1 MDQIRVPIEDDK
13 GSIIKNR
20 FENFLRNYG
29 IENPFTTNVDEVTQQ
44 MFVLLFS
51 LYFLHYYSMYSGFRV
66 LDNYM
71 LQITFMMEWNK
82 STVFVNF
89 AHLYEVSLSYSPLF
103 LIVYSSMMRK

>member
-44 MFVLLFS
+44 MLVLSFV
-51 LYFLHYYSMYSGFRV
+51 
-66 LDNYM
+66 
-71 LQITFMMEWNK
+71 
-82 STVFVNF
+82 
-89 AHLYEVSLSYSPLF
+89 
-103 LIVYSSMMRK
+103 